1 MIVVQGSMPEH
12 CSLCWMFDTR
22 KHDCSV
28 CCHPPVDP
36 NGKRPHWCPIRCEL
50 PDDHGDLIDK
60 AALQSKFNRV
70 AAASQDGYIRVD
82 TVAAMIGCSLVLV
95 PAETW

>member
-12 CSLCWMFDTR
+12 CSLCWMYDTR
-22 KHDCSV
+22 KNDCSI

-36 NGKRPHWCPIRCEL
+36 YGKRPHWCPIRCEL
-50 PDDHGDLIDK
+50 PDDHGDLIDRSW
-60 AALQSKFNRV
+60 LQTNVEGV
-70 AAASQDGYIRVD
+70 AAVSPTGYIHASA
-82 TVAAMIGCSLVLV
+82 VAEMISDAPVLV